1 MYFTVFLTK
10 DDDDDDDD
18 DDDPHNFVNETL

>member
-10 DDDDDDDD
+10 DNDDEDDDDDDD
-18 DDDPHNFVNETL
+18 YVA